1 MCSVMIPPSSGPI
14 ARAIAETPAQIPI
27 AVPRSRAWNV
37 AEMIDSVAGIISA
50 APTPWT
56 PRAAIS
62 SVAPDERPQASEE
75 SVKTIRP
82 IVKISRRPSRSPSF
96 PPVSSSEAKLRAE
109 AATVHSSSDVLIP
122 RSALIAGSATFTTVL
137 SSMIMKRA
145 KQSAP
150 NVHQRRFSSAKIFA
164 RTAPPTG
171 RKLACTRLALTSQS
185 VKVTLAGVE
194 VIWRPDQEA
203 RERTN
208 ALRLARKLG
217 FDDYASLVRF
227 SQDEPERFWPAAIED
242 MELEFSRPWDAVVD
256 ESRGPEWATWF
267 VGGRLNL
274 AWNCV
279 HRWAQG
285 ERADAPA
292 AVWQSEDGQRRSLT
306 YREVSAEV
314 TRLAEALARL
324 GVEPGDRVAL
334 FLPMSPEVAIAS
346 HACAH
351 LGAIQVPIFSGFAA
365 PAIAA
370 RLQHSEA
377 KVVVTA
383 DGSLRRGRE
392 VPMKELVDEAVR
404 ESPSVEH
411 VVVWQRLGNGAA
423 MQAGRDVFWSDAVAG
438 SPGEL
443 EPLEVDSEH
452 PYLLTYTSGTTGL
465 PKGVLH
471 VQGGFLVS
479 ITREVAYQA
488 DARPED
494 VIHFVTDM
502 GWIMGPWEVVGGMAL
517 GCTIVFAEGAPDW
530 PAADRLWGLVDS
542 ERVSIL
548 GLSPTLVRALIP
560 HGAELVER
568 HDVSPLRVLVT
579 TGEPWNPEPYRWLF
593 EHVGGGRCPIIN
605 CSGGTEVGACFL
617 SPTPAVPIKACSLGG
632 PALGMAMDVVDA
644 DGLSVRGEV
653 GELVCRR
660 PFPGMTR
667 GFWGDPERYLDTYW
681 RRLPGIWVH
690 GDWAFVDDEGFWF
703 LHGRSDDT
711 LNIAG
716 KRLGP
721 SELESAVVAH
731 PAVAEAAA
739 VGVPH
744 EVKGEVAWVF
754 CALVPGVEPSDE
766 LAAELRGLAADELG
780 KAFAPERVLFV
791 SALPKTRSAK
801 IVRRAVRAKALGTDP
816 GDLSS
821 LENPETLEEIEHVAT
836 N

>member
-1 MCSVMIPPSSGPI
+1 V
-14 ARAIAETPAQIPI
+14 
-27 AVPRSRAWNV
+27 
-37 AEMIDSVAGIISA
+37 D
-50 APTPWT
+50 
-56 PRAAIS
+56 
-62 SVAPDERPQASEE
+62 
-75 SVKTIRP
+75 
-82 IVKISRRPSRSPSF
+82 
-96 PPVSSSEAKLRAE
+96 L
-109 AATVHSSSDVLIP
+109 
-122 RSALIAGSATFTTVL
+122 
-137 SSMIMKRA
+137 
-145 KQSAP
+145 
-150 NVHQRRFSSAKIFA
+150 
-164 RTAPPTG
+164 
-171 RKLACTRLALTSQS
+171 
-185 VKVTLAGVE
+185 
-194 VIWRPDQEA
+194 IWRPSEEI
-203 RERTN
+203 REGSN
-208 ALRLARKLG
+208 AMRLARRLG
-217 FDDYASLVRF
+217 FDDYWELVRF
-227 SQDEPERFWPAAIED
+227 SAEEPERFWPEAIAD
-242 MELEFSRPWDAVVD
+242 MGLEFSRAWDQVCD
-256 ESRGPEWATWF
+256 LSRGPEWATWF

-279 HRWAQG
+279 HRWARG
-285 ERADAPA
+285 PRADALA
-292 AVWQSEDGQRRSLT
+292 AVWQSEDGSRSALS
-306 YREVSAEV
+306 YAELSDAV
-314 TRLAEALARL
+314 TRFAEALAAL
-324 GVEPGDRVAL
+324 GVEAGDRVAL

-351 LGAIQVPIFSGFAA
+351 LGAVQVPIFSGFAA

-392 VPMKELVDEAVR
+392 VPMKELVDEALR

-411 VVVWQRLGNGAA
+411 VVVWRRLGGDVSMAT
-423 MQAGRDVFWSDAVAG
+423 GRDLFWDEAVAS

-452 PYLLTYTSGTTGL
+452 PYLLTYTSGTTGQ
-465 PKGVLH
+465 PKGVVH

-488 DARPED
+488 DGRPGD

-517 GCTIVFAEGAPDW
+517 GCTVVFAEGAPDW
-530 PAADRLWGLVDS
+530 PAAERLWGVVES

-568 HDVSPLRVLVT
+568 HDLSSLRVLVT

-617 SPTPAVPIKACSLGG
+617 SPTPAVPIKECSLGG
-632 PALGMAMDVVDA
+632 PALGMAMDVVDP
-644 DGLSVRGEV
+644 DGRSVRGEV

-667 GFWGDPERYLDTYW
+667 GFWRDPERYLDTYW
-681 RRLPGIWVH
+681 RRLPGVWVH
-690 GDWAFVDDEGFWF
+690 GDWAFVDEDGFWF
-703 LHGRSDDT
+703 LQGRSDDT

-721 SELESAVVAH
+721 AELESAVVAH
-731 PAVAEAAA
+731 ALVAEAAA

-744 EVKGEVAWVF
+744 DVKGEVAWVF
-754 CALVPGVEPSDE
+754 CALVPGAEPSDE
-766 LAAELRGLAADELG
+766 LALELRGLAAAELG

-801 IVRRAVRAKALGTDP
+801 IVRRAVRAKALGSDP

-821 LENPETLEEIEHVAT
+821 LENPETLDEIAEASAGRAP
-836 N
+836 

>member
-1 MCSVMIPPSSGPI
+1 M
-14 ARAIAETPAQIPI
+14 
-27 AVPRSRAWNV
+27 
-37 AEMIDSVAGIISA
+37 
-50 APTPWT
+50 
-56 PRAAIS
+56 
-62 SVAPDERPQASEE
+62 
-75 SVKTIRP
+75 
-82 IVKISRRPSRSPSF
+82 
-96 PPVSSSEAKLRAE
+96 
-109 AATVHSSSDVLIP
+109 
-122 RSALIAGSATFTTVL
+122 
-137 SSMIMKRA
+137 
-145 KQSAP
+145 
-150 NVHQRRFSSAKIFA
+150 
-164 RTAPPTG
+164 
-171 RKLACTRLALTSQS
+171 
-185 VKVTLAGVE
+185 E
-194 VIWRPDQEA
+194 VIWRPGEEE

-208 ALRLARKLG
+208 AMRLARRLG
-217 FDDYASLVRF
+217 FDDYWDLVRF
-227 SQDEPERFWPAAIED
+227 SAEESERFWPAAIED
-242 MELEFSRPWDAVVD
+242 MGLEFSRPWDAVVD
-256 ESRGPEWATWF
+256 VSRGPEWATWF
-267 VGGRLNL
+267 VGGKLNL

-279 HRWAQG
+279 HRWAHG
-285 ERADAPA
+285 PRANKNA
-292 AVWQSEDGQRRSLT
+292 AVWQSEDGARRALT
-306 YREVSAEV
+306 YAELSDEV
-314 TRLAEALARL
+314 TRLAEALAAL

-351 LGAIQVPIFSGFAA
+351 LGAVQVPIFSGFAS
-365 PAIAA
+365 PAIAS

-392 VPMKELVDEAVR
+392 LPMKALVDEALR
-404 ESPSVEH
+404 DSPSVEH
-411 VVVWQRLGNGAA
+411 VVVWRRLGGEAP
-423 MQAGRDVFWSDAVAG
+423 MEPGRDVFWDEAVAS

-443 EPLEVDSEH
+443 APLEVDAEH
-452 PYLLTYTSGTTGL
+452 PYLLTYTSGTTGP

-488 DARPED
+488 DAQPDD

-517 GCTIVFAEGAPDW
+517 GCTVVFAEGAPDW
-530 PAADRLWGLVDS
+530 PAADRLWGLVES
-542 ERVSIL
+542 EGVTIL

-568 HDVSPLRVLVT
+568 HDLSSLRVLVT

-593 EHVGGGRCPIIN
+593 EHVGAGRCPIIN

-617 SPTPAVPIKACSLGG
+617 SPTPAVPIKVCSLGG

-644 DGLSVRGEV
+644 AGEPVRGEV

-667 GFWGDPERYLDTYW
+667 GFWRDPERYLDTYW
-681 RRLPGIWVH
+681 RRLPGVWVH
-690 GDWAFVDDEGFWF
+690 GDWALVDDDGFWF

-721 SELESAVVAH
+721 AELESAVVAH
-731 PAVAEAAA
+731 PLVAEAAA

-754 CALVPGVEPSDE
+754 CALVPGAEPSEE
-766 LAAELRGLAADELG
+766 LASELRGLAAAELG

-801 IVRRAVRAKALGTDP
+801 IVRRAVRAKAMGDDP

-821 LENPETLEEIEHVAT
+821 VENPETLEEIAAASVGR
-836 N
+836 

>member
-1 MCSVMIPPSSGPI
+1 M
-14 ARAIAETPAQIPI
+14 
-27 AVPRSRAWNV
+27 
-37 AEMIDSVAGIISA
+37 
-50 APTPWT
+50 
-56 PRAAIS
+56 
-62 SVAPDERPQASEE
+62 
-75 SVKTIRP
+75 
-82 IVKISRRPSRSPSF
+82 
-96 PPVSSSEAKLRAE
+96 
-109 AATVHSSSDVLIP
+109 
-122 RSALIAGSATFTTVL
+122 
-137 SSMIMKRA
+137 
-145 KQSAP
+145 
-150 NVHQRRFSSAKIFA
+150 
-164 RTAPPTG
+164 
-171 RKLACTRLALTSQS
+171 
-185 VKVTLAGVE
+185 E
-194 VIWRPDQEA
+194 VIWRPDAET
-203 RERTN
+203 RKRTN
-208 ALRLARKLG
+208 ALRLAHKLG
-217 FDDYASLVRF
+217 FDDYAALVRF
-227 SQDEPERFWPAAIED
+227 SAEEPERFWPAAIED
-242 MELEFSRPWDAVVD
+242 MGLEFSRPWDAVVD
-256 ESRGPEWATWF
+256 LSRGPEWATWF
-267 VGGRLNL
+267 VGGKLNL

-279 HRWAQG
+279 HRWARG
-285 ERADAPA
+285 EHADAPA
-292 AVWQSEDGQRRSLT
+292 AVWQSEDGKGRSLS
-306 YREVSAEV
+306 YRELSDEV

-324 GVEPGDRVAL
+324 GVEAGDRVAI

-365 PAIAA
+365 PAIAS
-370 RLQHSEA
+370 RLQHAEA
-377 KVVVTA
+377 KVIVTA

-392 VPMKELVDEAVR
+392 VPMKALVNEALE
-404 ESPSVEH
+404 ESPLVEH
-411 VVVWQRLGNGAA
+411 VVVWRRLGGEVP
-423 MQAGRDVFWSDAVAG
+423 MQAGRDVFWDEAVAE
-438 SPGEL
+438 SPGTL
-443 EPLEVDSEH
+443 QPLEVDSEH
-452 PYLLTYTSGTTGL
+452 PYLLTYTSGTTGP

-488 DARPED
+488 DARPGD

-530 PAADRLWGLVDS
+530 PAADRLWGLVES

-560 HGAELVER
+560 QGAELVER
-568 HDVSPLRVLVT
+568 HDLTSLRVLVT

-617 SPTPAVPIKACSLGG
+617 SPTPAEPIKSCSLGG
-632 PALGMAMDVVDA
+632 PALGMAMDVVDPE
-644 DGLSVRGEV
+644 GRSVRGEV

-667 GFWGDPERYLDTYW
+667 GFWRDPERYLDTYW

-690 GDWAFVDDEGFWF
+690 GDWASVDEDGYWF

-721 SELESAVVAH
+721 AELESAMVAH
-731 PAVAEAAA
+731 PSVAEAAA

-754 CALVPGVEPSDE
+754 CALVPRAEPSDE
-766 LAAELRGLAADELG
+766 LAAELRGLAADALG

-821 LENPETLEEIEHVAT
+821 LENPETLEEIAAASSA
-836 N
+836 